1 MDAAQAKQMA
11 ALSAAGQLRHA
22 STRSF
27 AGVGGTNSAAYGSP
41 GPSAAHDPLS
51 SSSTVN
57 PLQPPSAMQ
66 AAGFTPEALA
76 AAQGNPALARQMI
89 AAQNLKRFLM
99 TLAHFHHQRGTPLPP
114 QLTGIPTPSYNPQN
128 TIWKQVELSHT
139 DHGAF
144 RIGGRDINLFK
155 LYQVVTNAGGFALIT
170 TQNLWPRVCKMLD
183 LPLEIPGS
191 STTAAVILKQYF
203 NGVLFPFEEFQ
214 RANKQAQAAQ
224 PPQPPPIDPMS
235 AIGGVQP
242 QDEFLGMGMGPS
254 ASRAH
259 AGTSLPPPTP
269 HMASTPSLE
278 PPPVD
283 NMMDNGALVD
293 NGLKRKLEL
302 EEAEMKR
309 ARQKTEPSESS
320 SNPPSVPPPSGSAQ
334 AGPRVRGR
342 RKIEYVPIAR
352 EIDTYGGRDLALIEK
367 QADEARRKQIR
378 DFSDWGTV
386 DVDHL
391 ILSIRSRVATE
402 LSYALTTLNILSAMR
417 LGAPNS
423 GFQINA
429 CPDLVDELLDLLEDS
444 AFDGAPETAEDT
456 SGDDF
461 THRQLMKHVYDEE
474 DQPFAVLKPKQGGKL
489 TSSKG
494 PTPPPAHIIQ
504 IVFSIFRNL
513 CAYEPS
519 GDFLASRPRLL
530 DCILRVCSL
539 KRGADGAP
547 RAVSPAL
554 SIPDMI
560 NMRKDALYMLSNL
573 APNTR
578 FAKNPADPPK
588 ASLRRARQLF
598 QLLAYFIVDESE
610 SVPPLQ
616 HGQLFAATP
625 QQPFKPFGLT
635 DIALEALTAVAQ
647 PDSNRQVLAK
657 ALPVPVMWRTF
668 TALVHRLPVSDADFA
683 LVARDAW
690 FAYTEKLLFAM
701 YSLAFFASPATKAR
715 LARDRALAVRSV
727 LMRLVHRLMITS
739 GSQDVRQWNSAP
751 VRRAIETLKVLEDA
765 ADPFV
770 VAEDTAAP
778 VLAFGMGFGQGGEGS
793 DEHGHGLLAAY
804 REQGL
809 DVLLTAPVN
818 TDSVMFNELDSLIR
832 VEV

>member
-1 MDAAQAKQMA
+1 MLPHQSPGGFSGDGAYFGTMDAAQAKQMA

-309 ARQKTEPSESS
+309 SRQKTEPSESS

-504 IVFSIFRNL
+504 IWR
-513 CAYEPS
+513 
-519 GDFLASRPRLL
+519 FLASRPRLL

-588 ASLRRARQLF
+588 PASAERGSSFNYWHTSSSTSRNPYRLYSTASYSRPRPSSL
-598 QLLAYFIVDESE
+598 
-610 SVPPLQ
+610 
-616 HGQLFAATP
+616 
-625 QQPFKPFGLT
+625 KPFGLT

-657 ALPVPVMWRTF
+657 ALPVP
-668 TALVHRLPVSDADFA
+668 
-683 LVARDAW
+683 
-690 FAYTEKLLFAM
+690 
-701 YSLAFFASPATKAR
+701 AR